1 MQILGIMPKET
12 LKADLELVASP
23 QAAASYIGSVPV
35 ELHRRRFVF
44 SISIHP

>member
-1 MQILGIMPKET
+1 MPKET

-23 QAAASYIGSVPV
+23 QAASYIGSVPV